1 MQTAASTSL
10 VLTEFS
16 SSKRVADSQTAISYA
31 GFYQQI
37 ASGLIRSVLSEQ
49 VTCEL
54 GDRLVSMA
62 EHAHAFR
69 RMDIL
74 EQVSHVLLNSPALR
88 RYEAVGHYY
97 QALCV
102 QKLGHGDA
110 EQAANL
116 LERVTEIATPKYR
129 LRAMVSLAANSCNQ
143 RNNQTA
149 LSLYCEAG
157 RYAFRSGLYDPYA
170 TIVAPRMAAVISSD
184 EGDHRGA
191 LAQLEK
197 MFPLAHWMR
206 SPEPH
211 IYYDYLNSFAVELC
225 AAGRLEEAKN
235 VSEIAVASPFAPA
248 YPEWRETREDI
259 ELRGR
264 RASRSTVG
272 LNPGGETVE
281 GSRIDWSSDA
291 RNPSSVLTEA
301 PAHSVNVSYAT
312 AEASNILLFP
322 VREQSVASGLARSS
336 SETREP
342 ARVFMMAERNKPL
355 GGGTGETPKEKK
367 SYGDLDGRRL
377 LLKIMELT
385 AAKDRTD
392 SELLAILESIEDIL
406 FRRRDPGKR

>member
-10 VLTEFS
+10 VITEFS
-16 SSKRVADSQTAISYA
+16 SSKRVADSQTAISHG

-37 ASGLIRSVLSEQ
+37 VSGLIRSVLSEQ
-49 VTCEL
+49 LTCVV
-54 GDRLVSMA
+54 GDRLVLMA

-69 RMDIL
+69 RMDVL
-74 EQVSHVLLNSPALR
+74 EHLSHVLLNSPELR
-88 RYEAVGHYY
+88 RYEAVGRYY

-102 QKLGHGDA
+102 QKLGYGDA

-116 LERVTEIATPKYR
+116 LERVTGIAPPGYR
-129 LRAMVSLAANSCNQ
+129 FRAMVSLAANSCNQ

-149 LSLYCEAG
+149 LSRYNEAG
-157 RYAFRSGLYDPYA
+157 RYAFLSGLHDPYA
-170 TIVAPRMAAVISSD
+170 TIVAPRMVAVISSD

-197 MFPLAHWMR
+197 MFPLAHSMR
-206 SPEPH
+206 SAAPH
-211 IYYDYLNSFAVELC
+211 IYYDFLNSFAVELC

-248 YPEWRETREDI
+248 YPEWVETREEI
-259 ELRGR
+259 GLRGR
-264 RASRSTVG
+264 RGSRSTVG
-272 LNPGGETVE
+272 LNNSVGETVE
-281 GSRIDWSSDA
+281 GIGTDRSEA

-301 PAHSVNVSYAT
+301 HADSVDVSHAS
-312 AEASNILLFP
+312 AEASNVLLFP
-322 VREQSVASGLARSS
+322 VREQSGASSLAWAT

-342 ARVFMMAERNKPL
+342 ARVFMMAERNKAV
-355 GGGTGETPKEKK
+355 GRDSNRTPKAKK

-392 SELLAILESIEDIL
+392 NELLAILESVEGIL